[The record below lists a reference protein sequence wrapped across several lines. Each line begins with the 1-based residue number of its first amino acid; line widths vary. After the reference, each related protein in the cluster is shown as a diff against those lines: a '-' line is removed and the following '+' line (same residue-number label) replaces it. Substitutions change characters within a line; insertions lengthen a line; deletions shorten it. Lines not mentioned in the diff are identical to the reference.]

1 MRSLA
6 LTQEEVCV
14 TVVWKEAI
22 NAQSLVG
29 NGGEGGTNV
38 HGGTGRCS

>member
-6 LTQEEVCV
+6 LTQEKICV
-14 TVVWKEAI
+14 AVVWKEAI

-29 NGGEGGTNV
+29 NCGE
-38 HGGTGRCS
+38 

>member
-6 LTQEEVCV
+6 LTQEEIGI
-14 TVVWKEAI
+14 TVVGKEAI

-29 NGGEGGTNV
+29 NCGE
-38 HGGTGRCS
+38 